1 MLAWKVSI
9 ISPTAGLSIM
19 STSSSACSV
28 RLMKLV
34 SKRFSGSSANL
45 MPLFSA

>member
-9 ISPTAGLSIM
+9 ISPTAGLPIS
-19 STSSSACSV
+19 STNSNACSV

-34 SKRFSGSSANL
+34 SKRLSGSSARRT
-45 MPLFSA
+45 PRFSA